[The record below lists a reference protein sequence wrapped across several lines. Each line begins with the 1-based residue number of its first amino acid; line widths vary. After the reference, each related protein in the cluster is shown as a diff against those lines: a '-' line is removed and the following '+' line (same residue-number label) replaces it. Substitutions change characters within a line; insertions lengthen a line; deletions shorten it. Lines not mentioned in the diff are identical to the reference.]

1 MKCSQCGAEVTNEM
15 VFCPKCGNNLALQRS
30 EERREKGEMPRGGIA
45 SQVYNQQESEAKQD
59 AEEAAQI
66 YPGIGY
72 GSREG
77 GQSETQSGGPTVEF
91 VNDDEAHGGPA
102 YGDARQVSYGA
113 KSKIVAGLL
122 AIFLGSF
129 GIHKFYLGYSKEGLT
144 MLLVTIF
151 GSIITLGLAAVVM
164 EIISLVEGVIY
175 LTRSDEQFYETYEVR
190 HKGWF

>member
-72 GSREG
+72 GKIGR
-77 GQSETQSGGPTVEF
+77 
-91 VNDDEAHGGPA
+91 AH
-102 YGDARQVSYGA
+102 V
-113 KSKIVAGLL
+113 
-122 AIFLGSF
+122 
-129 GIHKFYLGYSKEGLT
+129 
-144 MLLVTIF
+144 
-151 GSIITLGLAAVVM
+151 
-164 EIISLVEGVIY
+164 
-175 LTRSDEQFYETYEVR
+175 
-190 HKGWF
+190 